1 MTVVVEGHM
10 RIQFFKADDKG
21 KLTRSGTPVDLTAGQ
36 TCLIEA
42 LRIHDAK
49 YITACKLVYVHNSA
63 YGCYN
68 WASKRGDPR
77 LGTFKRPVGFPIPNV
92 VKTRSEVLAGYPCTR
107 SIARKEVRRD
117 EHSHHATCEK
127 DHQDDAATNRR
138 T

>member
-10 RIQFFKADDKG
+10 RIQFFKADATG

-77 LGTFKRPVGFPIPNV
+77 LGTFKRPNEAVEFGQQL
-92 VKTRSEVLAGYPCTR
+92 VLNQR
-107 SIARKEVRRD
+107 RRD
-117 EHSHHATCEK
+117 RCWSKGRGREHCSRAYEAT
-127 DHQDDAATNRR
+127 
-138 T
+138 